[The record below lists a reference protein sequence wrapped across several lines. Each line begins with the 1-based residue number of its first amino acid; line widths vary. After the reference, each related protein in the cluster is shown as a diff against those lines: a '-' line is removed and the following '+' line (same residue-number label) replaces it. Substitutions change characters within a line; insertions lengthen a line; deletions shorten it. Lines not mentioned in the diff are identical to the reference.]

1 MEVAINHAGKG
12 FARLLGEITKRRGS
26 SIEALDPMTAYKD
39 RNSMQWSWQMDTTTL
54 AKFLIYLVS
63 RSGKLRGRI
72 EYNIPSAIADLTGS
86 KTK

>member
-1 MEVAINHAGKG
+1 
-12 FARLLGEITKRRGS
+12 
-26 SIEALDPMTAYKD
+26 MTAYKD